1 MIEFCTLLEEMKR
14 KNLWFEEL
22 MAMSGLLKTWML
34 TFEIVSPLKDIDFTL
49 LLQR

>member
-14 KNLWFEEL
+14 KNLWFEGNSNVWFIKEL
-22 MAMSGLLKTWML
+22 GML